1 MFCLGGDDIL
11 DDSSPQQQEP
21 NLMIGG
27 DELIEFEVV
36 TTEEEEYL
44 LSPTYTD
51 GSTVYE
57 PFDEG
62 ISSNIKQM
70 SNFYKLEVDSERLR

>member
-1 MFCLGGDDIL
+1 
-11 DDSSPQQQEP
+11 
-21 NLMIGG
+21 MIGG

-44 LSPTYTD
+44 LSSTYTD
-51 GSTVYE
+51 GNTVYE
-57 PFDEG
+57 TFDEG

-70 SNFYKLEVDSERLR
+70 SNFYELEVDSER